1 MTPGLRLLLARLA
14 AWTLLFAGWLGLGAL
29 ALQHGP
35 AGWAQFAPQALWL
48 ATVAVAQPLLARR
61 PPGAAALRGLLL
73 AAGLATAAA
82 IGSAHWA
89 AAALAWGL
97 LLVAASNAV
106 RRLRGAALAS
116 GAIVES
122 PRGAALAGALLAALL
137 AGEPRA
143 WVAAPALSAA
153 VPLGLA
159 LLLALLLPN
168 TAAGR
173 SGCGSALFDCALGHG
188 GRPGGPGPAWPRL
201 AALAMLPMMAGLPA
215 MAELCRA
222 QPVPGLPGAQ
232 AAVALHLLAMLV
244 PAWWPWRAAR
254 AVPLL
259 LLAGGL
265 AVLAV
270 PGSTGL
276 MLGMGLQAMAW
287 GFAWRDSLA
296 PRAVPGRPADALR
309 APVRAARLLP
319 AIVVLGLGAGL
330 HAAPWAPAV
339 AWSLPPLLLG
349 LAALLALSTTTRARL
364 PATGR

>member
-35 AGWAQFAPQALWL
+35 ACWAQFAPQALWL

-106 RRLRGAALAS
+106 RWLRGAARAS
-116 GAIVES
+116 GAAIAS
-122 PRGAALAGALLAALL
+122 PRGPALAGALFAALL

-153 VPLGLA
+153 LPLGLALGLA
-159 LLLALLLPN
+159 LLLPR
-168 TAAGR
+168 TAPGWP
-173 SGCGSALFDCALGHG
+173 GCGGALFDGALGHG
-188 GRPGGPGPAWPRL
+188 GLSRGPRLPAQRL
-201 AALAMLPMMAGLPA
+201 AALAMLPMMAGLPT

-222 QPVPGLPGAQ
+222 QPLPGLPGAQ
-232 AAVALHLLAMLV
+232 AAVALHLLAMLA
-244 PAWWPWRAAR
+244 PAWWPGRATQ
-254 AVPLL
+254 AVAPLL
-259 LLAGGL
+259 VMGGL
-265 AVLAV
+265 AVLVV
-270 PGSTGL
+270 PGSAGL

-287 GFAWRDSLA
+287 GCAWRDALA
-296 PRAVPGRPADALR
+296 PPHAPSRHADGPPEPAPG
-309 APVRAARLLP
+309 APLLP
-319 AIVVLGLGAGL
+319 AAAVLGLGAAL
-330 HAAPWAPAV
+330 HAVPWAPAV
-339 AWSLPPLLLG
+339 AWSLPPVLLG
-349 LAALLALSTTTRARL
+349 LAALRGLSAPGRARP